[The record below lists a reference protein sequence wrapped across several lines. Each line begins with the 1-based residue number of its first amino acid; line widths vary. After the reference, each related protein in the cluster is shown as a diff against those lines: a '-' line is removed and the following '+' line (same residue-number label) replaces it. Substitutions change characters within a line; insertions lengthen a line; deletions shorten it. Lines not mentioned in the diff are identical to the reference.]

1 MSGFPRPWL
10 IIRIPYSSFLRAFV
24 WPGAARASQVLNA
37 SLHAYHA
44 LRGPRQTLKDLASTG
59 PLAWASG
66 TLTPSPSALTTM
78 SGLYQASGSAGSP
91 AVYVVPCVRF
101 NCVVRLYIFT
111 SFTVATLGM
120 SGWLNLTQ
128 QGLSP
133 CKKRQASLGA
143 LTIKRNKRFQE
154 PFDSL
159 FCQPGVGIQID
170 LFACPRSGR
179 RAGQRQGWR
188 FLVTQTTQVWH

>member
-1 MSGFPRPWL
+1 M
-10 IIRIPYSSFLRAFV
+10 IRIPCSNFLRAFP

-44 LRGPRQTLKDLASTG
+44 LRGPRQTLRNLTSYGPFVLAC
-59 PLAWASG
+59 G
-66 TLTPSPSALTTM
+66 TLTPSPSALNAIT
-78 SGLYQASGSAGSP
+78 GLYQALGSAVSP

-120 SGWLNLTQ
+120 SGCLDLPQ

-143 LTIKRNKRFQE
+143 PANR
-154 PFDSL
+154 
-159 FCQPGVGIQID
+159 CQLSARGKEKSP
-170 LFACPRSGR
+170 L
-179 RAGQRQGWR
+179 
-188 FLVTQTTQVWH
+188 L

>member
-1 MSGFPRPWL
+1 M
-10 IIRIPYSSFLRAFV
+10 IRIPCSNFLRAFP

-44 LRGPRQTLKDLASTG
+44 LRGPRQTLRNLTSYGPFVLAC
-59 PLAWASG
+59 G
-66 TLTPSPSALTTM
+66 TLTPSPSALNAIT
-78 SGLYQASGSAGSP
+78 GLYQALGSAVSP

-120 SGWLNLTQ
+120 SGWLDLPQ

-143 LTIKRNKRFQE
+143 LTPALSGKRQTPYFQFNSE
-154 PFDSL
+154 PQQGPRPLQGALDGLSKVS
-159 FCQPGVGIQID
+159 PGH
-170 LFACPRSGR
+170 
-179 RAGQRQGWR
+179 RASTASWY
-188 FLVTQTTQVWH
+188 